1 MHTDQSPAPNAARLA
16 AQGRAP
22 EPGERRLL
30 LAVDAPSLL
39 HRNHHARAHTDL
51 RDRHGRPAWAL
62 HGMLRQILEA
72 VDLFAPDALLFGL
85 DDRVSSQRERFYPG
99 YKAGRAAKDAT
110 LVDQLDRAGAL
121 LDALGFLTLTPRG
134 LEADDVNASAAAWAV
149 EHDWRCVLITSDR
162 DSFAH
167 ISEHTQV
174 LRLIN
179 GGISA
184 SPLLNPAR
192 LEALY
197 GVPAHHYL
205 EFAAL
210 RGDASDNLPGVPGIG
225 EKTAPLLLSQMGSMQ
240 AVWADIDHCGGANLV
255 ATLDSYCEEHGL
267 RRIGSTLLKR
277 LSAPG
282 ARERYQFN
290 LAIMSG
296 RTDLDLGLTPDV
308 PGSRGLLPL
317 DHERV
322 ARVVDFLGV
331 GSTTAL
337 ALRVLTEPPASAPGP
352 SPVSSPGPE
361 RIVVAGMC
369 VRDERGHLLVVR
381 KASSKLFQLPGG
393 KLEPGETPLAAGL
406 RETREEVGL
415 ELTDVEELG
424 RFEAPAANEPGAIV
438 ESTIFTAATSGTP
451 VAAAEIAEAR
461 WIDPAAPDVALAPLL
476 ELRVLPALLA
486 DAVG

>member
-1 MHTDQSPAPNAARLA
+1 MHTVPSSAQSTASVAPD
-16 AQGRAP
+16 
-22 EPGERRLL
+22 PGERRLL

-39 HRNHHARAHTDL
+39 HRNHHARAHTDM

-72 VDLFAPDALLFGL
+72 IDLFAPDALIFGL
-85 DDRVSSQRERFYPG
+85 DDRVTSQRERFYPS

-121 LDALGFLTLTPRG
+121 LDAMGFLTLTPPG

-149 EHDWRCVLITSDR
+149 AHDWRCVLITSDR

-167 ISEHTQV
+167 ISEHTEV

-184 SPLLNPAR
+184 SPLLNPRR
-192 LEALY
+192 LKALY
-197 GVPAHHYL
+197 GVEAHHYL
-205 EFAAL
+205 DFAAL

-267 RRIGSTLLKR
+267 RRVGATLLKR

-282 ARERYQFN
+282 ARERYHFN

-317 DHERV
+317 DHDRV

-337 ALRVLTEPPASAPGP
+337 ALRVLTEPPAAAPAHAPAPPAGQ
-352 SPVSSPGPE
+352 E
-361 RIVVAGMC
+361 RIVVAGVC

-381 KASSKLFQLPGG
+381 KATSRLFQLPGG
-393 KLEPGETPLAAGL
+393 KLEPGESPLAAGI

-415 ELTDVEELG
+415 ELTDVRELG

-438 ESTIFTAATSGTP
+438 ESTIYTASSTDTP

-461 WIDPAAPDVALAPLL
+461 WIDPAAAEVPLAPLL
-476 ELRVLPALLA
+476 ELHVLPALLA
-486 DAVG
+486 DVSR